1 MKVDTSGI
9 DNVLAQMRAMAA
21 QAQAPAAGES
31 GDKAGGADFNA
42 LLKQSLD
49 SVNGRA
55 QEAKALTAAFEQ
67 GDPNVELAEVM
78 IAVQKSSISFQGLL
92 QVRNRLVQAYQDI
105 SNMRI

>member
-1 MKVDTSGI
+1 MKVDATEINS
-9 DNVLAQMRAMAA
+9 VLAQMRAIAA
-21 QAQAPAAGES
+21 QAKAPAETGG
-31 GDKAGGADFNA
+31 GDGARGADFNA

-49 SVNGRA
+49 AVNTKSH
-55 QEAKALTAAFEQ
+55 EARTLTTAFEQ

-78 IAVQKSSISFQGLL
+78 IAVQKSSISFQALL